1 MECSLGLNYTYGRG
15 FYEEYNDLWYEQN
28 VSYGGNTSFNYLQLE
43 PINVGETT
51 IGNTENISQKWLD
64 NDYYVMTLGL
74 NYHTIQ
80 TTINLGGLYS
90 RYIGD
95 HFGNLLWGQTIGNT
109 EPNHRFYESQ
119 GIKTE
124 GSFFAKATQKLT
136 SKWTGFLD
144 LQLRLIDYK
153 VGGTVSGPQ
162 DFTVDDQ
169 FTFFNPKAGL
179 TYDLSQQQSLYF
191 SYAKAQREP
200 NRTDYENGNPKP
212 EKLNDFEL
220 GWRMKKEKTQVQANL
235 YWMEYQDQLVLTG
248 AIDEVGAPI
257 RQNVGES
264 RRIGLEV
271 DATIQ
276 LADQWLWKPN
286 LALSSNQNLDF
297 YFKRDGILQSL
308 GKTQLAYSPNIVAG
322 NALIF
327 APSTRFQ
334 VGLLSKYV
342 GKQYMGNI
350 DSKNSTLAAYF
361 VSDIN
366 AVFTWQPNR
375 WVKEI
380 QWSTTIN
387 NIFNFKYES
396 NGFFYTYN
404 DDFSSPG
411 QITTIEG
418 AGFYPQA
425 GINLLT
431 GLRLTF

>member
-1 MECSLGLNYTYGRG
+1 M
-15 FYEEYNDLWYEQN
+15 
-28 VSYGGNTSFNYLQLE
+28 
-43 PINVGETT
+43 
-51 IGNTENISQKWLD
+51 
-64 NDYYVMTLGL
+64 
-74 NYHTIQ
+74 
-80 TTINLGGLYS
+80 
-90 RYIGD
+90 
-95 HFGNLLWGQTIGNT
+95 
-109 EPNHRFYESQ
+109 
-119 GIKTE
+119 
-124 GSFFAKATQKLT
+124 
-136 SKWTGFLD
+136 
-144 LQLRLIDYK
+144 
-153 VGGTVSGPQ
+153 
-162 DFTVDDQ
+162 
-169 FTFFNPKAGL
+169 
-179 TYDLSQQQSLYF
+179 
-191 SYAKAQREP
+191 
-200 NRTDYENGNPKP
+200 
-212 EKLNDFEL
+212 
-220 GWRMKKEKTQVQANL
+220 
-235 YWMEYQDQLVLTG
+235 
-248 AIDEVGAPI
+248 
-257 RQNVGES
+257 
-264 RRIGLEV
+264 
-271 DATIQ
+271 
-276 LADQWLWKPN
+276 
-286 LALSSNQNLDF
+286 
-297 YFKRDGILQSL
+297 
-308 GKTQLAYSPNIVAG
+308 AYSPNIVAG

-396 NGFFYTYN
+396 NGFFYTYD